1 MSLDDFMDTI
11 GSTAPEEAL
20 EMCFPDGSLD
30 PLPWAAS
37 LPVASPTGSQFP
49 GGVQMP
55 GFLLADSPDTGA
67 TGGASLAGEGQTEAL
82 PGAFQTGGIDPSSLS
97 VSPRDTSSPTDS
109 APSADSYLLPMNE
122 LTVLRAILRISQRL
136 NASSFWSLDAA
147 SPFTTGAA
155 APHSLPV
162 PWRPTPSQLALQHH
176 PIIDFMPWP
185 GVRDK
190 LLGFMTLPDEM
201 RPEGAAG
208 PLALVNFAYDVEDSS
223 EGMRIW
229 GDDIYDPSCW
239 EVGQVLFERWWFLFD
254 REIIENS
261 NRWRRA
267 RGANTLRTRE
277 IGSGGSAS

>member
-1 MSLDDFMDTI
+1 
-11 GSTAPEEAL
+11 
-20 EMCFPDGSLD
+20 MCFPDGSLD
-30 PLPWAAS
+30 ASPWTAS
-37 LPVASPTGSQFP
+37 LAIASPLGGEFA
-49 GGVQMP
+49 GGVTMP
-55 GFLLADSPDTGA
+55 GFLLADSPDA
-67 TGGASLAGEGQTEAL
+67 DAGGGVSLAGEGQAEAL
-82 PGAFQTGGIDPSSLS
+82 QGAYQTGGIDPSSLS
-97 VSPRDTSSPTDS
+97 VPARDTSSPTDS

-122 LTVLRAILRISQRL
+122 LTVLRAVLRISERL
-136 NASSFWSLDAA
+136 NVPSFWSLDAS

-155 APHSLPV
+155 APLSVPA
-162 PWRPTPSQLALQHH
+162 PWRPTPAQLTMQHH

-185 GVRDK
+185 RVRDN
-190 LLGFMTLPDEM
+190 LLNVMALPDEA
-201 RPEGAAG
+201 RPAGAVG

-267 RGANTLRTRE
+267 RGASTLRIRDV
-277 IGSGGSAS
+277 GSGGSAG